1 MKRSINLVALII
13 FVAFVAMG
21 CGSFVPGAQTDEKTY
36 HRFVILS
43 DPHLPGKEIT
53 VKENVIKTI
62 NSWDDV
68 EGVIV
73 LGDICFQLGTPE
85 EYAYAKQFFS
95 QLKKPV
101 YFINGNH
108 EYIYNDFPD
117 STGKITRANRE
128 TQLKKLKLFK
138 ETFNLPELYYII
150 KVGLMRKNGVSF
162 SHYLL
167 NNLISKPFR

>member
-1 MKRSINLVALII
+1 M
-13 FVAFVAMG
+13 
-21 CGSFVPGAQTDEKTY
+21 
-36 HRFVILS
+36 
-43 DPHLPGKEIT
+43 
-53 VKENVIKTI
+53 IKTI

-108 EYIYNDFPD
+108 EYVYNDFPD

-128 TQLKKLKLFK
+128 TPVKELKLFK
-138 ETFNLPELYYII
+138 ETFNLPELYYTI
-150 KVGLMRKNGVSF
+150 KVGNYSLVFLAADELGSPHLAQI
-162 SHYLL
+162 SQHQ
-167 NNLISKPFR
+167 LIGYSPN